1 VVSVSVLEGG
11 HDNLCLQPQG
21 FLAARKTKRAG
32 EGRRVRDR
40 MTLTQYPVPPPADPS
55 GVRRLAAWRGSGSPP
70 QGDERGIA
78 GEAPATRRAAGL
90 SSAEVLSVLLRG
102 SNERSALEVAMDL
115 LVACGDLGGLA
126 GEAPPEVNR
135 LPEGDDRVQPVRR
148 ACGLGGAG
156 RVREDL

>member
-1 VVSVSVLEGG
+1 
-11 HDNLCLQPQG
+11 
-21 FLAARKTKRAG
+21 
-32 EGRRVRDR
+32 
-40 MTLTQYPVPPPADPS
+40 
-55 GVRRLAAWRGSGSPP
+55 
-70 QGDERGIA
+70 
-78 GEAPATRRAAGL
+78 
-90 SSAEVLSVLLRG
+90 VLSVLLRG